1 MNFILS
7 KYFIRFLTIFLLIF
21 LSLKPFNW
29 FCNYSQR
36 CEPIFL
42 SELLPSFEGK
52 KPITVIPVAK
62 NYNKFL
68 EFETVTKNFTSVTGR
83 KNIITYKVKNLTQS
97 TIRFRPK
104 FHIEPKDYAYYLIR
118 KNCLCFE
125 DILLKKGE
133 EKELSFN
140 FKVKK
145 DFDENYL
152 ETAEERTII
161 VGYSIEN

>member
-29 FCNYSQR
+29 FCNYSQK
-36 CEPIFL
+36 CQPIFL
-42 SELLPSFEGK
+42 SDFLPSFEGNK
-52 KPITVIPVAK
+52 SITIIPIAK
-62 NYNKFL
+62 NYNKYL
-68 EFETVTKNFTSVTGR
+68 EFDIVTKNFTSVTGR
-83 KNIITYKVKNLTQS
+83 KNVITYKVKNLTQG
-97 TIRFRPK
+97 TVIFRPK
-104 FHIEPKDYAYYLIR
+104 FYIEPKDYSYYLIR

-125 DILLKKGE
+125 DIVLKKGE
-133 EKELSFN
+133 EKELNFN

-152 ETAEERTII
+152 EKAEERTIRL
-161 VGYSIEN
+161 GYIIEN